1 MKINPL
7 WLVGLTLLMAALFLP
22 TFALGQARTPSH
34 VYQQAEILK
43 QEIILLRKS
52 KGLAQTFRDPG
63 VQYNKLP
70 LHVYAK
76 GLEVLEKISNLR
88 TTHGLAGSAVGR
100 IPLRK
105 ITPGDVFGLVKK
117 LEFELAPVKQA
128 MGVGARIAPVPFVG
142 GKLPSDVYQN
152 LWSISFAL
160 DGLIPALTP
169 GHVYRNGEY
178 VLEELKMIASAL
190 GKTLPEEQGMVGA
203 NRKITPKDVL
213 VESFKN
219 LYRIAQLERKVGVPP
234 FSPPSFPIGNITP
247 SDPFDATSMLLAE
260 LVRVKLRLNI
270 TKDYQMAPL
279 PQGKTPGDV
288 LMAASRAGTFLE
300 FLALN

>member
-1 MKINPL
+1 
-7 WLVGLTLLMAALFLP
+7 MAALILP

-34 VYQQAEILK
+34 VYQEAEILQ

-52 KGLAQTFRDPG
+52 KGQSQTFRDPG

-88 TTHGLAGSAVGR
+88 TTNGLPATAVAR
-100 IPLRK
+100 IPIRK
-105 ITPGDVFGLVKK
+105 ITPGDVFGLMKK
-117 LEFELAPVKQA
+117 LQFELAPVKGA
-128 MGVGARIAPVPFVG
+128 MGIGTRIAQVPFVG
-142 GKLPSDVYQN
+142 GKLPSDVYQS
-152 LWSISFAL
+152 LWSTSFAL

-169 GHVYRNGEY
+169 GHVYRNGDY
-178 VLEELKMIASAL
+178 VLKELKMIAKAL
-190 GKTLPEEQGMVGA
+190 KKNSPVKKEMVFA
-203 NRKITPKDVL
+203 KRKITPRDVL
-213 VESFKN
+213 VESFKT
-219 LYRIAQLERKVGVPP
+219 LYLIAQLERKVGVPP

-270 TKDYQMAPL
+270 TKDYQLAPL
-279 PQGKTPGDV
+279 PSGKTPRDV
-288 LMAASRAGTFLE
+288 LMVVSMAGTFLE
-300 FLALN
+300 HLAAN

>member
-7 WLVGLTLLMAALFLP
+7 WLLAITALGTAVFFP
-22 TFALGQARTPSH
+22 ALAVGQARTPSH
-34 VYQQAEILK
+34 VYQEAEILQ

-52 KGLAQTFRDPG
+52 KGQSQSFRDPG

-88 TTHGLAGSAVGR
+88 TTNGLPATAVAR

-105 ITPGDVFGLVKK
+105 ITPGDVFGLMKK
-117 LEFELAPVKQA
+117 LQSELAPVKGA
-128 MGVGARIAPVPFVG
+128 MGVDTRIAQVPFVG
-142 GKLPSDVYQN
+142 GKLPSDVYQS
-152 LWSISFAL
+152 LWSTSFAL

-169 GHVYRNGEY
+169 GHVYRNGDY
-178 VLEELKMIASAL
+178 VLKELKMIAKAL
-190 GKTLPEEQGMVGA
+190 KKNPPMKKEMRFA
-203 NRKITPKDVL
+203 KRKITPKDVL
-213 VESFKN
+213 VESFKI
-219 LYRIAQLERKVGVPP
+219 LYLIAQLERKVGVPP

-270 TKDYQMAPL
+270 TEDYQLAPL
-279 PQGKTPGDV
+279 PSGKTPRDV
-288 LMAASRAGTFLE
+288 LMVVSMAGTFLE
-300 FLALN
+300 HLAAN